1 MTGDPPHP
9 TGGFPRQGLVD
20 TNILLLRRWVDPA
33 ELPDEMAIS
42 AITLAELSAG
52 PHQVRPNS
60 EQDLYDEHEER
71 ARRTEALQRAES
83 EFDPVPF
90 DAEAARIYGRV
101 TAAVAAG
108 RKPRRRIA
116 DLMIAATAI
125 SEDLPLYT
133 TNPGDYAGLEKLVRV
148 VPVTRPPLPHE
159 MRQEPRLAAQAC
171 PCVPERTANRGDSRS
186 LTDNQAGSVA
196 GVHDAGLSSF
206 QRPSET
212 TSMLPSVTLMAV

>member
-1 MTGDPPHP
+1 
-9 TGGFPRQGLVD
+9 LLD
-20 TNILLLRRWVDPA
+20 TNILVLRHWIDPA

-101 TAAVAAG
+101 TAAVVPAG
-108 RKPRRRIA
+108 RQPRRRVA

-125 SEDLPLYT
+125 AEGLPLVT
-133 TNPGDYAGLEKLVRV
+133 TNPGDYAGLEKLIRI

-159 MRQEPRLAAQAC
+159 KTHPPR
-171 PCVPERTANRGDSRS
+171 
-186 LTDNQAGSVA
+186 
-196 GVHDAGLSSF
+196 
-206 QRPSET
+206 
-212 TSMLPSVTLMAV
+212 

>member
-1 MTGDPPHP
+1 
-9 TGGFPRQGLVD
+9 
-20 TNILLLRRWVDPA
+20 
-33 ELPDEMAIS
+33 MAIS

-52 PHQVRPNS
+52 PHQVRPNTG
-60 EQDLYDEHEER
+60 QDMYDEHEER

-101 TAAVAAG
+101 TAAVVAG

-159 MRQEPRLAAQAC
+159 NRPDRGYSGGVPAAC
-171 PCVPERTANRGDSRS
+171 PDRTANHGDSRS
-186 LTDNQAGSVA
+186 LTDNETHHLTCIYAAQWTRIQSLRSWGGARC
-196 GVHDAGLSSF
+196 
-206 QRPSET
+206 QRRPKNST
-212 TSMLPSVTLMAV
+212 DVDRLLHRA